1 MLLCLLLS
9 LHIGESGLL
18 VVIGTDEA
26 FVIECLVAIMVGL
39 LVVEVALCAL
49 EHGLCATEFAHEVGS
64 VQFGYYLTCLH
75 FTIVVN
81 IEFADDTTH
90 LCTHIH
96 AGDGFYG
103 TCGCHTGD
111 DVLFGGFGFAVCESF
126 LLGTCCHDECG
137 EEHDECLGS
146 LDGICFH
153 TSYVSLLLT
162 VFDETECRYLCHRSI
177 FSPV

>member
-26 FVIECLVAIMVGL
+26 FVIECLVALMVGL
-39 LVVEVALCAL
+39 LVVEVALCTL

-81 IEFADDTTH
+81 IELADDATH
-90 LCTHIH
+90 LCTLV
-96 AGDGFYG
+96 
-103 TCGCHTGD
+103 TGSM
-111 DVLFGGFGFAVCESF
+111 VPVAVTLVTMS
-126 LLGTCCHDECG
+126 
-137 EEHDECLGS
+137 CLVASAS
-146 LDGICFH
+146 L
-153 TSYVSLLLT
+153 
-162 VFDETECRYLCHRSI
+162 
-177 FSPV
+177 